1 MVIIRNYLRKIFWK
15 GGRLME
21 RLIQELNPNK
31 IKAAMVEKGF
41 TQANLAE
48 KVNISK
54 VHLSQVLNGK
64 AALKVDLLIKIAEV
78 VEKPISYFFDAK
90 HC

>member
-1 MVIIRNYLRKIFWK
+1 
-15 GGRLME
+15 ME

-64 AALKVDLLIKIAEV
+64 AALKVDLLIKIAD
-78 VEKPISYFFDAK
+78 FFSVI
-90 HC
+90 CL